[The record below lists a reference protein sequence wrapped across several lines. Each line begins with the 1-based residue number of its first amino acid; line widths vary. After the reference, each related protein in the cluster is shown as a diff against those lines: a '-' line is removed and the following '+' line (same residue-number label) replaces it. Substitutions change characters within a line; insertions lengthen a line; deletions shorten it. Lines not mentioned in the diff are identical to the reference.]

1 MTEAELVAIVTGIAP
16 AIKDQVAKVTADQV
30 AKVTADQVAK
40 VTADQVAKVTARV
53 DDLVRELTTVREA
66 LRAAEGRRLDL
77 EARCAGLEQALV
89 ERLLELE
96 ARIATVRP

>member
-1 MTEAELVAIVTGIAP
+1 MPERSDDEAELVAIVTGIAP
-16 AIKDQVAKVTADQV
+16 AIKTSREGHRGPGREGHRVISS
-30 AKVTADQVAK
+30 
-40 VTADQVAKVTARV
+40 RV

-77 EARCAGLEQALV
+77 EARCAGLEQTLV